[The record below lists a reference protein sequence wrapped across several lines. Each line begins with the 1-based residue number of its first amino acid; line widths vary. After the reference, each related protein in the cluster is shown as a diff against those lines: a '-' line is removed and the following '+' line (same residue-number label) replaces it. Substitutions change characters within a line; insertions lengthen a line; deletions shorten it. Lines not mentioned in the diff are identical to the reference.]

1 MKKITYFLLGCV
13 IFTPVYSQNKTNKMS
28 DKIVPPVA
36 KIVPKTL
43 EKHGD
48 KRIDNYYWL
57 NERENPEVIDYLNK
71 ENEYY
76 QKSTAHT
83 KQFQDELF
91 LEMKSRIKEDDSSV
105 PYLYNGYY
113 YITRYETGKDYP
125 IYSRKK
131 GSLEAKE
138 EIMFDC
144 NEMAKGQ
151 SYFNLSG
158 ISISEDTKSIP

>member
-1 MKKITYFLLGCV
+1 MKKITNILLGCV
-13 IFTPVYSQNKTNKMS
+13 IFAPSYSQIKTNTMS
-28 DKIVPPVA
+28 DKIQPPVA

-57 NERENPEVIDYLNK
+57 NQRENLEVIDYLTK

-83 KQFQDELF
+83 KALQDDLF
-91 LEMKSRIKEDDSSV
+91 LEMKARIKEDDSSV

-113 YITRYETGKDYP
+113 YVTR
-125 IYSRKK
+125 
-131 GSLEAKE
+131 
-138 EIMFDC
+138 
-144 NEMAKGQ
+144 
-151 SYFNLSG
+151 
-158 ISISEDTKSIP
+158 

>member
-1 MKKITYFLLGCV
+1 MKKLPFLLLSCI
-13 IFTPVYSQNKTNKMS
+13 IFVPVYSQNKTKKMS

-36 KIVPKTL
+36 KIVPKVL

-83 KQFQDELF
+83 KQLQDELF
-91 LEMKSRIKEDDSSV
+91 LEMKSRIKEDDSS
-105 PYLYNGYY
+105 
-113 YITRYETGKDYP
+113 
-125 IYSRKK
+125 
-131 GSLEAKE
+131 
-138 EIMFDC
+138 
-144 NEMAKGQ
+144 
-151 SYFNLSG
+151 
-158 ISISEDTKSIP
+158 

>member
-13 IFTPVYSQNKTNKMS
+13 IFTSVYSQNKTNKMS

-91 LEMKSRIKEDDSSV
+91 LEMKSISTSIK
-105 PYLYNGYY
+105 
-113 YITRYETGKDYP
+113 
-125 IYSRKK
+125 
-131 GSLEAKE
+131 
-138 EIMFDC
+138 
-144 NEMAKGQ
+144 
-151 SYFNLSG
+151 
-158 ISISEDTKSIP
+158 

>member
-13 IFTPVYSQNKTNKMS
+13 IFAPVHSQNKTKKMS
-28 DKIVPPVA
+28 DKLQPPVA

-83 KQFQDELF
+83 KQLQDELF
-91 LEMKSRIKEDDSSV
+91 LEMKGRIKEDDSSV
-105 PYLYNGYY
+105 PYFYNGYY

-125 IYSRKK
+125 IYARKK
-131 GSLEAKE
+131 GSLDAKE

-144 NEMAKGQ
+144 NEMAKGHA
-151 SYFNLSG
+151 
-158 ISISEDTKSIP
+158 